1 MVARASNAKRFDG
14 FQDLMTIDEIA
25 QKCNYTHDQ
34 VMLLS
39 LQFVYDLQYLWKMQ
53 REYEEEYSANYKRL
67 FPPDK
72 K

>member
-1 MVARASNAKRFDG
+1 
-14 FQDLMTIDEIA
+14 MTIDEIA

-53 REYEEEYSANYKRL
+53 REYEEEYSENYKRL

>member
-1 MVARASNAKRFDG
+1 
-14 FQDLMTIDEIA
+14 MTIDEIA